1 MKTIRMRHL
10 AVALSLSYGMVN
22 AMAADTV
29 NFWYHVD
36 NPENIKIISE
46 LVKTFEQSNPDI
58 KIKAENVP
66 WNSYYDK
73 LFTSIIGGKTP
84 DVAMVKLAQQPQLVE
99 MDALE
104 PIDTRIA
111 SWAGKND
118 IDTNLFDINKASD
131 GKQYYLPIQYVVVY
145 LYYRAD
151 LFAKAKL
158 NPPATCEDFL
168 EAAKKLTVPA
178 SANGGVPQYGF
189 GMRGGKGGHDNWGP
203 FVLSQTAFTA
213 AGLKSPKAVEANGWY
228 VDLFRKHK
236 VTPPSAPN
244 DGFNEILST
253 FKSGGTAMMFH
264 HIGSAK
270 SIVDALGDKVN
281 AVVVPSCGGTR
292 WTYFGDESTA
302 MFKNSRVKNASWK
315 WMSFLS
321 EGENNAK
328 FNLATGQVSVSKS
341 AAKNS
346 PHPERFVK
354 VTAES
359 LPFAKPLPSI
369 PQMSDFVTSAWPV
382 NMQRAMIGE
391 ITPVQMMDNLSKHI
405 SGK

>member
-1 MKTIRMRHL
+1 MKTISMRQL
-10 AVALSLSYGMVN
+10 VVALGLTFGMTQ
-22 AMAADTV
+22 AIAADTV

-36 NPENIKIISE
+36 NPENTKIIQE
-46 LVKTFEQSNPDI
+46 LVKSFEQKNPDI
-58 KIKAENVP
+58 TIKAENVP

-99 MDALE
+99 MEALE
-104 PIDTRIA
+104 PIDARIA
-111 SWAGKND
+111 TWAGKAD
-118 IDTNLFDINKASD
+118 IDANLFEINKASD
-131 GKQYYLPIQYVVVY
+131 GKQYYLPLQYVVVY

-168 EAAKKLTVPA
+168 NAAKTLTVPA
-178 SANGGVPQYGF
+178 AANGGVPQYGF

-203 FVLSQTAFTA
+203 FVLSQTAFTPE
-213 AGLKSPKAVEANGWY
+213 GLKTAKANEANAWY
-228 VDLFRKHK
+228 IDLFRKHK
-236 VTPPSAPN
+236 VTPNSAPN
-244 DGFNEILST
+244 DGFNEILSS
-253 FKSGGTAMMFH
+253 FKAGNTAMIFH

-270 SIVDALGDKVN
+270 SVVEALGDKVA
-281 AVVVPSCGGTR
+281 AVPVPSCGGGR

-302 MFKNSRVKNASWK
+302 MFKNSRAKNASWK

-328 FNLATGQVSVSKS
+328 FNLATGQMTVSKS
-341 AAKNS
+341 AAKS
-346 PHPERFVK
+346 TPHPERFVK

-382 NMQRAMIGE
+382 NVQRAMIGE
-391 ITPVQMMDNLSKHI
+391 VTPVQMMDNLSKHI
-405 SGK
+405 TDK